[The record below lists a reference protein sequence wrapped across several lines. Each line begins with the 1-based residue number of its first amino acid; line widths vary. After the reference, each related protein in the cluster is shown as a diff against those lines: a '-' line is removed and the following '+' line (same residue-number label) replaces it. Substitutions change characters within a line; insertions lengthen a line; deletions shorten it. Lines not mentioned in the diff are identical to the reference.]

1 MNKNLLIVLAG
12 GFVIAIIVALI
23 VQAGMNKEP
32 QVADANTVQ
41 ILAASKNISMG
52 SKIDATDMKWQAW
65 PETAVF
71 TGAIVREGDQS
82 ETDALEGRA
91 SRDIASGEPL
101 TLNSVLS
108 TNGGNIVASSLE
120 PGKRAI
126 AIRVSPESMVGGF
139 VNPGNHVDVIL
150 THRIR
155 LSGGDKSLMRD
166 TVNQFATETVL
177 ENVRVL
183 AIDQRATNTDEDKAK
198 VGRTVTLEV
207 SAPEAEKVAIA
218 SEMGDLSLSLR
229 PVGDTSRGVTESGV
243 TTDVGVSRVLQ
254 EMTKRSNEGGSN
266 SRTIRVYSGSGA
278 ETIKVRQ

>member
-71 TGAIVREGDQS
+71 TGAIVREGEQS

>member
-82 ETDALEGRA
+82 ETNALEGRA

>member
-1 MNKNLLIVLAG
+1 
-12 GFVIAIIVALI
+12 
-23 VQAGMNKEP
+23 
-32 QVADANTVQ
+32 
-41 ILAASKNISMG
+41 MG

-71 TGAIVREGDQS
+71 TGAIVREGDQG

-207 SAPEAEKVAIA
+207 SAPEAEKIAIA

>member
-52 SKIDATDMKWQAW
+52 SKIDATDMKWQAG

-71 TGAIVREGDQS
+71 TGAIVREGEQS